1 MAMVIKTNKNHYK
14 GQTTT
19 TSAGTISFDKDGVA
33 QITDEQYQ
41 ILSHPR
47 FEFMGL
53 YKAEQEVKVY
63 TEPTTTNQSD
73 EIKKIEQN
81 EFEQSEVTSQTVTQ
95 SEQSNPEMVASEPVE
110 NETQQETA
118 TSQTFEQQV
127 DNELIEEIKG
137 MRFKSLQ
144 KVAKELDLPETEWE
158 AIRVTED
165 LRQYVLKNISE

>member
-1 MAMVIKTNKNHYK
+1 MAIVIKTNKNHYK

-53 YKAEQEVKVY
+53 YKTEQEVKVY
-63 TEPTTTNQSD
+63 TEPITANQND
-73 EIKKIEQN
+73 EIKKIEQKDEELETVTSGLAQVEDEN
-81 EFEQSEVTSQTVTQ
+81 NKEVLQSET
-95 SEQSNPEMVASEPVE
+95 VASE
-110 NETQQETA
+110 
-118 TSQTFEQQV
+118 TFEQQV